1 MGKGVVALGI
11 IGMILATGAIG
22 FAFVVWNG
30 QNTTNTELND
40 LTDAFNDLESDFN
53 NLTAILN
60 NLNQTIVV
68 GLWDG
73 LEHNLDFAPY
83 NSQSDWL
90 YEFEYNKLNN
100 TDYISVSNTNTR
112 ITLLKPGWYQIHLN
126 VILSSIGTSTGYWSR
141 LLKDGF
147 IEFYFDRLATGG
159 TVGSSYHYID
169 ASGFVYSNGSNY
181 IEVNAYST
189 GAEFFYTSQDT
200 FNQFMIEYIAT

>member
-1 MGKGVVALGI
+1 VGKGVVALGI

-112 ITLLKPGWYQIHLN
+112 ITLLKPYYIIKTWLVSNSSECYIVEYRDFYWLL
-126 VILSSIGTSTGYWSR
+126 VKTFERWFYRIL
-141 LLKDGF
+141 F
-147 IEFYFDRLATGG
+147 
-159 TVGSSYHYID
+159 
-169 ASGFVYSNGSNY
+169 
-181 IEVNAYST
+181 
-189 GAEFFYTSQDT
+189 
-200 FNQFMIEYIAT
+200 